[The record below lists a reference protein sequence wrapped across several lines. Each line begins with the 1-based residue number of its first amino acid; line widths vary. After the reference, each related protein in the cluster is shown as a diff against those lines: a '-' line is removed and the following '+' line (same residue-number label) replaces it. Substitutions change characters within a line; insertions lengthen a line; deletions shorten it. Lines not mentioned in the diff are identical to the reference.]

1 MFFDRVVAI
10 KEFFPKDFCGRDN
23 TSHLTLG
30 TQNNA
35 ETVEKLKARF
45 LKEAKNIAKL
55 DHNGIVRIHDIFE
68 ENNTAYYV
76 MDYIDG
82 ESLSE
87 MVKRVGPLSE
97 SKAIEYIRK
106 VGDALDYIHSR
117 NMTHF
122 DVKPANIMIRRKD
135 DAPILIDFGLSKQY
149 DIHGDATSTLMQGVS
164 QGYSPLELYSAGCVS
179 SFSPQTDVYSLGA
192 TLYYLVTGNIP
203 PIASDIIDNGLQLPS
218 IVSSAVS
225 NAISCAMTISRAKRP
240 SCVSTFLDKLTV
252 NCTEKPKHNTSAENV
267 NSNEDTVLIDDPK
280 DTHSEQSKQT
290 APKATT
296 KEATSRKYSGCI
308 WTLVAICFLIIVGAV
323 FLTDDLTPEINTI
336 DQNVEYENLEEVE
349 LKEEKDVLIETVK
362 EETTQNKKYSEKIDS
377 KLDKIPSKSN
387 SSNMLD
393 ENKTMIVDDNHIFNL
408 AETPGLE
415 APQFP
420 GGEEALLKYISENI
434 RYPAEAIENNI
445 QGRVVVQ
452 FVVTKTGAVSEVRV
466 LRGKYPD
473 IDREAVRVVK
483 SFPKFIPGRMN
494 GHAVNVWYSLPIQ
507 FKLSGI

>member
-1 MFFDRVVAI
+1 MKIKDKILIVEDEANISGFIAAI
-10 KEFFPKDFCGRDN
+10 LAANGYDTMTAGTGSEAISMI
-23 TSHLTLG
+23 TSHCPDLILLDLG
-30 TQNNA
+30 LPDMDGGGILQFVREWSTCPII
-35 ETVEKLKARF
+35 VVSARNH
-45 LKEAKNIAKL
+45 ER
-55 DHNGIVRIHDIFE
+55 D
-68 ENNTAYYV
+68 
-76 MDYIDG
+76 
-82 ESLSE
+82 
-87 MVKRVGPLSE
+87 
-97 SKAIEYIRK
+97 
-106 VGDALDYIHSR
+106 
-117 NMTHF
+117 
-122 DVKPANIMIRRKD
+122 
-135 DAPILIDFGLSKQY
+135 
-149 DIHGDATSTLMQGVS
+149 
-164 QGYSPLELYSAGCVS
+164 
-179 SFSPQTDVYSLGA
+179 
-192 TLYYLVTGNIP
+192 
-203 PIASDIIDNGLQLPS
+203 
-218 IVSSAVS
+218 
-225 NAISCAMTISRAKRP
+225 
-240 SCVSTFLDKLTV
+240 
-252 NCTEKPKHNTSAENV
+252 
-267 NSNEDTVLIDDPK
+267 
-280 DTHSEQSKQT
+280 
-290 APKATT
+290 
-296 KEATSRKYSGCI
+296 
-308 WTLVAICFLIIVGAV
+308 LIIVGAV